1 MILCVGGTPAVQRT
15 LLFPSLEVGGVNRA
29 REVRVTASGKAVNAA
44 RVVTTVGGP
53 ALVAT
58 FLGGDAGRFV
68 ARRLDMEGVAHHVV
82 WTEDDA
88 PTRTCITL
96 LPDGGPVTELVEE
109 APPVS
114 ERDVAALEKAVYG
127 RIDVARALCLI
138 GSLPPGVPDHSY
150 AQFAV
155 AARKAGVPVLVDAQG
170 TLLRS
175 SLAARPFIVKLNL
188 QEASAALGLDP
199 GDDPEAGALAAIEAL
214 LGLGARWALVS
225 TGSSGSVLG
234 AAAGGRWNVAPPQI
248 EARNP
253 IGSGDS
259 LAAGIL
265 LAVTRGASVPD
276 AAAYGTACAAAN
288 ALTTTAGDVN
298 ADDVVALL
306 PRVRLAPLRTRR

>member
-114 ERDVAALEKAVYG
+114 ERDVAAFEKAVYG

-138 GSLPPGVPDHSY
+138 GSLPPGVPDHAY
-150 AQFAV
+150 AQFAA

-170 TLLRS
+170 RCSARHSPRAPLS
-175 SLAARPFIVKLNL
+175 SSSTSRRRRPRW
-188 QEASAALGLDP
+188 ASAP
-199 GDDPEAGALAAIEAL
+199 
-214 LGLGARWALVS
+214 
-225 TGSSGSVLG
+225 
-234 AAAGGRWNVAPPQI
+234 
-248 EARNP
+248 
-253 IGSGDS
+253 
-259 LAAGIL
+259 
-265 LAVTRGASVPD
+265 VTTRR
-276 AAAYGTACAAAN
+276 
-288 ALTTTAGDVN
+288 
-298 ADDVVALL
+298 
-306 PRVRLAPLRTRR
+306 RVHSRPLRPCSGWGPGGL